1 MVVSPTAPETT
12 RRRRSRQPPAE
23 PVWTDTLEALETLY
37 VARPPSQSLEPE
49 TISSQW
55 RVALDAAESAL
66 SAAVGAVPASELARR
81 RARLVQERLE
91 TAKALTR
98 LARVTSVLGEDHAS
112 VALRGRRS
120 SSPGAGRQKEC
131 RTLASRR
138 RLSPNALE
146 AQPAGSARPP
156 RRRSDRDGR
165 SRSCSHPSAPDQ
177 ALARTDLRLRALAGQ
192 DASRSPAPAP
202 SKAKHCRGPIEP
214 GATEAGTEDRITF
227 ERRIYSVDAAVT
239 HVLSEADQDLHV
251 VLEDGAAPHGRRVAE
266 RALLHSQRDRLSE
279 EADGRRPRQSSC
291 LRTRKDRRRRFL
303 GPPAQ
308 RHG

>member
-120 SSPGAGRQKEC
+120 SSPGAGRQKE
-131 RTLASRR
+131 
-138 RLSPNALE
+138 RLLRA
-146 AQPAGSARPP
+146 
-156 RRRSDRDGR
+156 RRSTVGVLSSLER
-165 SRSCSHPSAPDQ
+165 PK
-177 ALARTDLRLRALAGQ
+177 
-192 DASRSPAPAP
+192 PAP
-202 SKAKHCRGPIEP
+202 
-214 GATEAGTEDRITF
+214 TDRITF

>member
-112 VALRGRRS
+112 VALRGRRW
-120 SSPGAGRQKEC
+120 
-131 RTLASRR
+131 
-138 RLSPNALE
+138 
-146 AQPAGSARPP
+146 
-156 RRRSDRDGR
+156 
-165 SRSCSHPSAPDQ
+165 
-177 ALARTDLRLRALAGQ
+177 
-192 DASRSPAPAP
+192 
-202 SKAKHCRGPIEP
+202 KAH
-214 GATEAGTEDRITF
+214 
-227 ERRIYSVDAAVT
+227 
-239 HVLSEADQDLHV
+239 QDLHV

-279 EADGRRPRQSSC
+279 EADGRRPRQGSC